1 MAERSRARLFFEEV
15 RGKKEDAFK
24 FLASLLNG
32 GEAAAEN
39 GWRDYK
45 EAEFIGKTGNT
56 DKENDTIKSRWSENL
71 SAFANTSGGVLIWGI
86 RTSGKIPEKLSLA
99 ADCEQLA
106 DRLRALVNDATDPY
120 VTGVEVEPIKDTAN
134 GKAGFVVCYIP
145 QSSFAPHQA
154 LWGERTYFIRTQ
166 DANLVC
172 PQPLL
177 RNMFYPRVLSRLKPT
192 VTMRANKAQGGI
204 IIAHLETRIANLG
217 PATAETAIVSIE
229 PKGLDNCRI
238 SYEPPWEEVGPKSV
252 VTYRLPL
259 LPNFAPPQRLNV
271 VGTVLSEG
279 ALIKFI
285 LFAHNTPV
293 HYSEIS
299 FTQEEVLK
307 CLSGNDDLVREGAT
321 NPIYP

>member
-1 MAERSRARLFFEEV
+1 MAEHSRARLFFEEV
-15 RGKKEDAFK
+15 RGKKEDAFQ

-56 DKENDTIKSRWSENL
+56 DKESDTIKRRWSENL

-86 RTSGKIPEKLSLA
+86 RTSRKIPEKLSLA

-120 VTGVEVEPIKDTAN
+120 VAGVEVEPIKDPAN
-134 GKAGFVVCYIP
+134 GKAGIVVCYIP

-154 LWGERTYFIRTQ
+154 QWGERTYFIRTQ

-177 RNMFYPRVLSRLKPT
+177 RNMFYPRALSRLKPT
-192 VTMRANKAQGGI
+192 VTMRASKGQEGI
-204 IIAHLETRIANLG
+204 IIAHL
-217 PATAETAIVSIE
+217 
-229 PKGLDNCRI
+229 
-238 SYEPPWEEVGPKSV
+238 
-252 VTYRLPL
+252 
-259 LPNFAPPQRLNV
+259 
-271 VGTVLSEG
+271 
-279 ALIKFI
+279 
-285 LFAHNTPV
+285 
-293 HYSEIS
+293 
-299 FTQEEVLK
+299 
-307 CLSGNDDLVREGAT
+307 
-321 NPIYP
+321 